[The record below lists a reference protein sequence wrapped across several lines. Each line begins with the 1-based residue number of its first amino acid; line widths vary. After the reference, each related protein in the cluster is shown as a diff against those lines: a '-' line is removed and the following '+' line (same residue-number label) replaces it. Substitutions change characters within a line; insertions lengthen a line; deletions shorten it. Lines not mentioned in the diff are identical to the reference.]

1 MDSLADF
8 LRHLQREHPG
18 EILEVDRPVSPG
30 SFQVTALLGHLES
43 RGQFPLVLFR
53 SARNLRGEVSS
64 FPLVTNVFA
73 TREKCAIA
81 MGLEPESAGLALSLD
96 FAGRLQRRLPPG
108 KLAGED
114 APVHEVVRT
123 GEDADLRDLPLV
135 RHHEMDP
142 APYVDMVT
150 VFRDPEHPFYNLAFQ
165 RNMYKGPRRLGL
177 YMAPRHSWQLCKRYH
192 ERREPAPVAIV
203 VSHHPLFFLGCLN
216 VQPFGT
222 DDYEVVGGVS
232 GSALRITPSATW
244 GEDFWVP
251 ADADL
256 IIEGEVPPGLRE
268 IEAPFG
274 EWTGYYGP
282 QRLSAVVEVKAITHR
297 RQACFQDI
305 FVSHRENWILGGI
318 PKEGDVFNAIRGV
331 VPSVRGVHFAFSGN
345 CRLNCYV
352 SIEKQAEGQARQAAL
367 MALASCDFIKNVI
380 VVDADIDP
388 FNEQEVLWA
397 VATRCQPHEA
407 VDIIRDAKGSPLDPS
422 VTRETATSKMI
433 IDATMPKGRP
443 FASRT
448 RVPAEALKAARIE
461 DYVSAAALQAIPC
474 CWDSRRS
481 Q

>member
-1 MDSLADF
+1 MESLADF
-8 LRHLQREHPG
+8 LQHLQREHPG
-18 EILEVDRPVSPG
+18 EILEIERPISPE
-30 SFQVTALLGHLES
+30 SFQVTALLSHLEA

-53 SARNLRGEVSS
+53 SPHCLQGGISS

-81 MGLEPESAGLALSLD
+81 MGLEPGSAGLPLSLD
-96 FAGRLQRRLPPG
+96 FAGRINRRLSPAR
-108 KLAGED
+108 LARGD
-114 APVHEVVRT
+114 APVHEVVRV
-123 GEDADLRDLPLV
+123 GDDADLRALPLV

-142 APYVDMVT
+142 APYLDMVT
-150 VFRDPEHPFYNLAFQ
+150 VFRDPDHPFYNTAFQ
-165 RNMYKGPRRLGL
+165 RTMYKGPRRLGL
-177 YMAPRHSWQLCKRYH
+177 YLAPRHSWQLCKSYH
-192 ERREPAPVAIV
+192 ARREPAPVAIV

-216 VQPFGT
+216 VQPFGV
-222 DDYEVVGGVS
+222 DDYEVVGGLS
-232 GSALRITPSATW
+232 GSPLRITPSETW

-256 IIEGEVPPGLRE
+256 IIEGEVPPGVRE
-268 IEAPFG
+268 VEAPFG

-282 QRLSAVVEVKAITHR
+282 QRLSAVVEVTAITHR
-297 RQACFQDI
+297 CRAFFQDI

-331 VPSVRGVHFAFSGN
+331 VPSVRAVHFAFSGN

-367 MALASCDFIKNVI
+367 MALASCDFIKDVI
-380 VVDADIDP
+380 VVDEDIDP

-422 VTRETATSKMI
+422 VSSETSTSKMI
-433 IDATMPKGRP
+433 IDATMPKRRP
-443 FASRT
+443 FAART
-448 RVPAEALKAARIE
+448 RVPVEALKSTRIE
-461 DYVSAAALQAIPC
+461 DFVAEEVLKGIPSH
-474 CWDSRRS
+474 WDSRRS